1 MRKDPNEFTVEEREV
16 RMARIAI
23 VGVGAIG
30 GAIAGLLE
38 MTGGH
43 EITLCTRRPLHQL
56 TVTLSSGLVRV
67 KAHNVMFPENTEPVE
82 WVIVAAKA
90 YDAESAA
97 AWFPALCAHGAPVAV
112 IQNGV
117 EHRERFAPYMEQRR
131 LLPVVID
138 CPVERPA
145 DGEVRVRG
153 AARMR
158 VEDTPLGREF
168 AALFAGSS
176 VKMEPV
182 ADFITAAWWKLCLN
196 SVGALNALT
205 LKPAG
210 VLRDEAI
217 GRLAVAMVAECV
229 AVGRAEGAQLSD
241 SLGDEI
247 LAHYRAHSPDTV
259 NSLLADRLAGRRM
272 ETDARNGA
280 IVRKGEK
287 HGIPTP
293 LNRMAVTLLDAQQP
307 PQAIQR
313 IAGD

>member
-1 MRKDPNEFTVEEREV
+1 
-16 RMARIAI
+16 MARIAI

-38 MTGGH
+38 AVGGH
-43 EITLCTRRPLHQL
+43 QITLCTRRPLHHL
-56 TVTLSSGLVRV
+56 TVMMPSKVVRV
-67 KAHNVMFPENTEPVE
+67 NVHNRAVPEEAEPAE
-82 WVIVAAKA
+82 WVLVATKA

-97 AWFPALCAHGAPVAV
+97 RWFPNLCAQGASVAV
-112 IQNGV
+112 VQNGV
-117 EHRERFAPYMEQRR
+117 EHRERFAPYMEQER

-145 DGEVRVRG
+145 DDEVRVRG

-168 AALFAGSS
+168 AALFARSP
-176 VKMEPV
+176 VEIEPV
-182 ADFITAAWWKLCLN
+182 ADFITAAWSKLCLN

-210 VLRDEAI
+210 VLRDEAV
-217 GRLAVAMVAECV
+217 GRLAVAIVAESV
-229 AVGRAEGAQLSD
+229 AVGRAEGAHLSD
-241 SLGDEI
+241 SLAEEI
-247 LAHYRAHSPDTV
+247 LAFYRAQPPDAV
-259 NSLLADRLAGRRM
+259 NSLLADRLAGRRL

-280 IVRKGEK
+280 IVRKGEQ
-287 HGIPTP
+287 HAISTP

-307 PQAIQR
+307 AAVVRHEFQDR
-313 IAGD
+313 